1 MAENYAYI
9 DGANLHKGIQELGW
23 NLDYKRFRTFLKDR
37 YAVETAYL
45 FLGFI
50 PYNISLY
57 QDLDAAGFV
66 IVFKPTIFNAA
77 GEVKGNCDAE
87 LVLQAASD
95 FYEKK
100 FNQAIIVTG
109 DGDFACLVTFLTARQ
124 GLQAILSP
132 NHKKCS
138 LLLKRT
144 GVPITFLE
152 EFRAMLADESK

>member
-1 MAENYAYI
+1 MAGNYAYI

-23 NLDYKRFRTFLKDR
+23 RLDYRRFRIFLKDR

-50 PYNISLY
+50 SQNTTMYRNL
-57 QDLDAAGFV
+57 QDAGFV
-66 IVFKPTIFNAA
+66 IVFKPTISNAA

-87 LVLQAASD
+87 LVLQATSD

-100 FNQAIIVTG
+100 FRQAVIVTG
-109 DGDFACLVTFLTARQ
+109 DGDFACLVSFLKAKQ
-124 GLQAILSP
+124 GLQVVLSP

-138 LLLKRT
+138 RLLTRAKVRL
-144 GVPITFLE
+144 TFLE
-152 EFRAMLADESK
+152 EFREILKNE